1 VAARSEE
8 EIGVDEPRGTREIA
22 DVLSG
27 TAMVGVAE
35 LAHELEALGRSDADD
50 SLKDGRHLRPALF
63 REVARL
69 RGEGS

>member
-1 VAARSEE
+1 MPEVETGA
-8 EIGVDEPRGTREIA
+8 DEPRITREIA

-27 TAMVGVAE
+27 TAMVGVAKP
-35 LAHELEALGRSDADD
+35 AHELEQLGRSDADD
-50 SLKDGRHLRPALF
+50 SPKDGRHLRPALF